1 MILIG
6 DKRKY
11 LSCFLTFKVEV
22 DKDKNDMPTD
32 VLTPEAAEWCSSIG
46 SNATTVTE
54 ILSGPD
60 SSVFE
65 AIQTGID
72 VANKSAVS
80 RASVVQKWKVLPIDI
95 SLPTGELGPTLKLK
109 RFAFNKK
116 YESDIDKFY
125 E

>member
-1 MILIG
+1 M
-6 DKRKY
+6 
-11 LSCFLTFKVEV
+11 TFKVEV

-46 SNATTVTE
+46 SNATTVTG

-60 SSVFE
+60 SFVFE
-65 AIQTGID
+65 SIQTGMD

-116 YESDIDKFY
+116 YEADIDKFY